1 MYCLEIDKRMEKK
14 LVYVG
19 FAYKHHKG
27 THAGYQHIKDC
38 LKYDHLIECQK
49 EFEFLFFDVKE
60 ASVFKRLLR
69 KLYAVTFGD
78 GCPFALFRALVYS
91 WKHPETVCF
100 HIIYGDNIYAKF
112 FYKLRRKNHKVVATV
127 HQPFDNYMRSQ
138 KMKNKL
144 LWPDEVI
151 ILSNNELQQFNDFT
165 GKDNISYIPHGI
177 CTDFYKPLNKKTS
190 YKESVL
196 MVGNWLR
203 DFDLAE
209 TVFTKLHA
217 EHPEILIDMVGS
229 VINRERFANLVN
241 YHCGISDEE
250 LLHLYQNCS
259 LVYLPLLRFTANN
272 ALLEAAATGC
282 KLVIATDNTDDN
294 TYIPKDFIVISKRTV
309 DDSIE
314 AILKNIYS
322 KDSNLSLRKYIIE
335 RFSWEVVAEEVRK
348 LLQKRL

>member
-1 MYCLEIDKRMEKK
+1 MNKK

-27 THAGYQHIKDC
+27 THAGYQHIKDS
-38 LKYDHLIECQK
+38 LQYDHLIECQK

-60 ASVFKRLLR
+60 ASLFKRLLR
-69 KLYAVTFGD
+69 RLYAVAFGD
-78 GCPFALFRALVYS
+78 GCPFAMFRALLYS
-91 WKHPETVCF
+91 WMHPENICF

-127 HQPFDNYMRSQ
+127 HQPFDNYMSSQ

-144 LWPDEVI
+144 LWPDKII
-151 ILSNNELQQFNDFT
+151 ILSNNELKQFNGFT
-165 GKDNISYIPHGI
+165 GKQNVVYIPHGI
-177 CTDFYKPLNKKTS
+177 CTDFYQPSTNKEHIVK
-190 YKESVL
+190 SVL

-209 TVFTKLHA
+209 KVFQKLHT
-217 EHPEILIDMVGS
+217 EHPEIRIDMVGS
-229 VINRERFANLVN
+229 ISNEKRFANIVD
-241 YHCGISDEE
+241 YHHGISDDE

-282 KLVIATDNTDDN
+282 KLIIATDNVDDN
-294 TYIPKDFIVISKRTV
+294 TYIPNEYLTTTDRTV
-309 DDSIE
+309 EDSIN
-314 AILKNIYS
+314 AILLNLKEG
-322 KDSNLSLRKYIIE
+322 KKNLSLRQFIVQNY
-335 RFSWEVVAEEVRK
+335 SWEMIGEKVKEF
-348 LLQKRL
+348 LLK